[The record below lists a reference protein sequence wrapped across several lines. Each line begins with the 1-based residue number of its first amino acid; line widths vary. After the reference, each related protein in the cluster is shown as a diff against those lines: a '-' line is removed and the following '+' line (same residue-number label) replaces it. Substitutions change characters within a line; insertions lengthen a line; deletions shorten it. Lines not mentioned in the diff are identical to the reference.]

1 MEEKRNEKIHSIEEK
16 LNEKINSLVIDM
28 SSKLPSLE
36 THSLSLSRFNQID

>member
-36 THSLSLSRFNQID
+36 TQSLSLSRFNQID